1 MKSPTAPSKRQAA
14 TPAHRRGGD
23 AGRIQNPSQVIAPA
37 AAASPSHAS
46 PCRPKQPA
54 HVVRW
59 LVATAGMART
69 DRWPVPEVKPRLP
82 QGPDV
87 RGSRASTDPRTPPD
101 LFNPAKGLSM
111 AKTASASVQ
120 LARKFVPV
128 AELPKDAQLPQSR
141 TRETVI
147 HRGYTLCEGKVIYR
161 LLRLLA
167 FYTFSDATYTLV
179 KGQFR

>member
-1 MKSPTAPSKRQAA
+1 MGGSGWTRRAAEPRTGGQTRRQPDRSQVKTPARSAGSSAA
-14 TPAHRRGGD
+14 TAF
-23 AGRIQNPSQVIAPA
+23 A
-37 AAASPSHAS
+37 
-46 PCRPKQPA
+46 CKPKQPA

-69 DRWPVPEVKPRLP
+69 DRRPTPEVKARTALLP
-82 QGPDV
+82 AA
-87 RGSRASTDPRTPPD
+87 RGSRASTDPKTPPN
-101 LFNPAKGLSM
+101 LLNQPKGLSM